1 MRPPEILQNLRNL
14 RETWRKQSFSYTVEQ
29 RAEYDRLVVLRRER
43 VKYMYDNDMVYKGG
57 TKQATPTK

>member
-14 RETWRKQSFSYTVEQ
+14 KETWRNQSFSFSGDQ
-29 RAEYDRLVVLRRER
+29 RAQYDRLIALRRER